1 MMEIKVVIGLDE
13 ATTNLLEGFKDLLV
27 QAVGALA
34 LGQIDR
40 LKPFECVGE
49 EEHKEDEKP
58 REKADIK
65 PEIEEKPQV
74 KESPQ
79 AKEVKEEKTQKDVTL
94 EDIRCIARTLADE
107 NRQDEYK
114 SILAKYGYAKVNQIE
129 KDNYS
134 VIYDEMAELVEA

>member
-13 ATTNLLEGFKDLLV
+13 ATTNLLEGFKDLLA

-34 LGQIDR
+34 LGQISQ

-58 REKADIK
+58 QEKADIK
-65 PEIEEKPQV
+65 PEIEEKPQA
-74 KESPQ
+74 KEV
-79 AKEVKEEKTQKDVTL
+79 KEVKEEKPQREVTL

-114 SILAKYGYAKVNQIE
+114 AILAKYGYAKVNQIE
-129 KDNYS
+129 KANYS
-134 VIYDEMAELVEA
+134 VIYEEMAKLVEA